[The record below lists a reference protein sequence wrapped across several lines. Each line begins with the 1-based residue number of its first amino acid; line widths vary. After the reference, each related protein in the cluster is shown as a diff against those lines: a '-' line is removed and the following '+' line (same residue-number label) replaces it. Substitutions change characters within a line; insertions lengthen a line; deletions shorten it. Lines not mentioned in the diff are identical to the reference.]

1 LQLWKRPEY
10 IQENNVNIS
19 KIVLVLAG
27 LAGIAQSAWSQ
38 NAEKASEHGIFGYLD
53 SKTGAFKPLVQ
64 PAAEEDQATAAAATS
79 PTTGKMVFN
88 FTVNVVS
95 SLPSNEIIICAIT
108 ATVFE
113 VANVLHIEEEAQVI
127 ATRSGSKA
135 TCTVNIPYSWPL
147 TTASQ
152 DMVGL
157 GFSVSAA
164 NATAAVLGRLT
175 NQSLPSI
182 KVPSSGSTTTRSIS
196 ATI

>member
-1 LQLWKRPEY
+1 M
-10 IQENNVNIS
+10 NIS

-27 LAGIAQSAWSQ
+27 LAGIAPSAWSQ
-38 NAEKASEHGIFGYLD
+38 SAEKASEHGILGYLD
-53 SKTGAFKPLVQ
+53 TRTGAFKPMVQ
-64 PAAEEDQATAAAATS
+64 PPAEEDQATVAATTS

-108 ATVFE
+108 AQVFE
-113 VANVLHIEEEAQVI
+113 IPSTVRIEEEAQVI

-157 GFSVSAA
+157 GFSVSAT